1 MKRHWW
7 YLTTGLLYIAIIA
20 FTIWAYPALPERVP
34 SHWNIA
40 GEIDA
45 YSDPLTSSLF
55 VPILTAVVAVLLI
68 IIAQFEKNDIVAA
81 ALVKMSTVIVG
92 FMGAV
97 HVVTTCI
104 ALGYPLVLE
113 RYLSISIGLLFIIIG
128 RMMYDIP
135 PNGFFGIRTFW
146 TLSNPVVWKESHH
159 IGSRWM
165 VGAGVATMVL
175 AVLPI
180 PAVFL
185 MGGMLAAI
193 LVSVTVP
200 MIYAYRRYHELVS

>member
-45 YSDPLTSSLF
+45 YSDPFTSSVF